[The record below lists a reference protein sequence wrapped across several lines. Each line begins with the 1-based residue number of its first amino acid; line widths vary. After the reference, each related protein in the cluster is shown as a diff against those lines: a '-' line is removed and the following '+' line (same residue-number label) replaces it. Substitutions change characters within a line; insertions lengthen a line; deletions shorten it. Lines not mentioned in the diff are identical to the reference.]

1 MYWIWY
7 WVGATSS
14 DKTKHGDI
22 SVHRLLETRRFSI
35 YIKTVK
41 GKIERYGDK
50 ELASVA
56 LEGGNPY
63 PRSGNRKGTITK
75 TLSTATGEKLSR
87 PDSRILIRSFKYR
100 GAMPIKQRNTSDAI
114 LNTIRWI
121 TGGQWREHRTGVMDS
136 QRQTLQISQTAEFCT
151 RWSFAMLAAGRPTSK
166 ALP

>member
-1 MYWIWY
+1 MYCIWY

-22 SVHRLLETRRFSI
+22 SEHRLLETRRFSI

-50 ELASVA
+50 ELASVV

-75 TLSTATGEKLSR
+75 TLSTATGEKRISWDEERVSR

-100 GAMPIKQRNTSDAI
+100 GAIPIKQRNTSDAI

-121 TGGQWREHRTGVMDS
+121 TGGQWREYRTGVMDS

-151 RWSFAMLAAGRPTSK
+151 R
-166 ALP
+166 